1 MAQRGLRWLC
11 ACAALSVSLGEPAHT
26 RAAPGKW
33 AGKEDTHVPQL
44 IISPEPPSLPVR
56 LVARATVP
64 HSMSPEHHI
73 DEIYVKDQT
82 GAVLGKTAIG
92 PTATAAALS
101 VEVPPIS
108 VRLAAFAHCNQHG
121 TWQARAGPG
130 PSPPHLCRGLITA
143 IDRDAPLTFSPL
155 AVGLGRHPHRRFA
168 HQRRGG
174 QGGGLRESESESCGL
189 IPAGATRRR
198 GGRVTAA
205 PSGEPPVEPL
215 DQQLIRH
222 ISSGAAL
229 YERCQPERC
238 HCQQSSE
245 GFGRQCSITLH

>member
-11 ACAALSVSLGEPAHT
+11 ACAAIGVSLGEPAHT
-26 RAAPGKW
+26 RATPGKW

-56 LVARATVP
+56 LVARASVP

-82 GAVLGKTAIG
+82 GAVLGKTTIG

-121 TWQARAGPG
+121 TWQARAGTG
-130 PSPPHLCRGLITA
+130 PPPLHL
-143 IDRDAPLTFSPL
+143 
-155 AVGLGRHPHRRFA
+155 
-168 HQRRGG
+168 RRGPANQFCRNRPRRTSHHFSSRSRIG
-174 QGGGLRESESESCGL
+174 STSPQTIRPPAPRRARRRSERIRIRITWSE
-189 IPAGATRRR
+189 IPAGASTSRWARDRSFTRR
-198 GGRVTAA
+198 AA
-205 PSGEPPVEPL
+205 G
-215 DQQLIRH
+215 
-222 ISSGAAL
+222 
-229 YERCQPERC
+229 
-238 HCQQSSE
+238 
-245 GFGRQCSITLH
+245 